1 MKDFQVPT
9 GAIGVEM
16 FLADGVHIK
25 GRMFLAKDPH
35 HPGQTDQLIGA
46 LNDAREF
53 LPFEVGDDR
62 GARSLVL
69 NKEHI
74 VRVRILQPDPEELEA
89 SFGDRTGGAG
99 APCETILHLSDGT
112 QVAGRVAVDTPTAAS
127 RLVDKLNVGQRF
139 IPVVRDDGVDLVQ
152 RTHVLTLD

>member
-16 FLADGVHIK
+16 FLADGVHVK
-25 GRMFLAKDPH
+25 GRIFLVQDPR

-74 VRVRILQPDPEELEA
+74 VRVRVLQPRPEEMQDSLVAEEA
-89 SFGDRTGGAG
+89 GQEPQD
-99 APCETILHLSDGT
+99 ETILHLSDGT
-112 QVAGRVAVDTPTAAS
+112 QLAGRVVVDTPQCAS
-127 RLVDKLNVGQRF
+127 RLVDKLNSGERF
-139 IPVVRDDGVDLVQ
+139 IPVVRDDGIDLVQ

>member
-1 MKDFQVPT
+1 MKNFQVPT
-9 GAIGVEM
+9 GAVGVEM

-25 GRMFLAKDPH
+25 GRLFLAKDPR

-46 LNDAREF
+46 LNDEREF

-74 VRVRILQPDPEELEA
+74 VRVRVLEPDPQELA
-89 SFGDRTGGAG
+89 APFSGGPEG
-99 APCETILHLSDGT
+99 EGVSGETILHLSDGT
-112 QVAGRVAVDTPTAAS
+112 QVAGWVAVDTPVAAS
-127 RLVDKLNVGQRF
+127 RLVDKLNCGQRF
-139 IPVVRDDGVDLVQ
+139 IAVVRDDGVDLVQ
-152 RTHVLTLD
+152 RIHVLTLD

>member
-16 FLADGVHIK
+16 FLADGVRIK
-25 GRMFLAKDPH
+25 GRMFLAQDPR
-35 HPGQTDQLIGA
+35 HPGETDQLIGA

-74 VRVRILQPDPEELEA
+74 VRVRVLQPHLEELPV
-89 SFGDRTGGAG
+89 SFTDPAQDQEVQG
-99 APCETILHLSDGT
+99 ETILHLSDGT
-112 QVAGRVAVDTPTAAS
+112 QVAGRVVVDTPPAAS
-127 RLVDKLNVGQRF
+127 RLVDKLNNGQRF

>member
-1 MKDFQVPT
+1 
-9 GAIGVEM
+9 M

-25 GRMFLAKDPH
+25 GRIFLAQDPR
-35 HPGQTDQLIGA
+35 HPGKTDQLIGA

-74 VRVRILQPDPEELEA
+74 VRVRVLQPDAEA
-89 SFGDRTGGAG
+89 MAEPFPGAAESQETNG
-99 APCETILHLSDGT
+99 ETILHLSDGT
-112 QVAGRVAVDTPTAAS
+112 QVAGRVAVDTPQAAS
-127 RLVDKLNVGQRF
+127 RLVDKLNSGQRF
-139 IPVVRDDGVDLVQ
+139 IPVVRDDGIDLVQ
-152 RTHVLTLD
+152 RIHVLTLD

>member
-25 GRMFLAKDPH
+25 GRIFLAQDPR

-46 LNDAREF
+46 LNDERDF

-74 VRVRILQPDPEELEA
+74 VRVRVLQPQPEEMPVSYTDPDSVQEPH
-89 SFGDRTGGAG
+89 R
-99 APCETILHLSDGT
+99 ETILHLSDGT
-112 QVAGRVAVDTPTAAS
+112 QVAGRVVVDTPQAAS
-127 RLVDKLNVGQRF
+127 RLVDKLNNGERF